1 MPPFCSNVEME
12 WVGRLRVGYG
22 ENNERK
28 EVEQHK
34 WLL

>member
-1 MPPFCSNVEME
+1 MHPFCSNIEME
-12 WVGRLRVGYG
+12 WVGRGYG

-34 WLL
+34 